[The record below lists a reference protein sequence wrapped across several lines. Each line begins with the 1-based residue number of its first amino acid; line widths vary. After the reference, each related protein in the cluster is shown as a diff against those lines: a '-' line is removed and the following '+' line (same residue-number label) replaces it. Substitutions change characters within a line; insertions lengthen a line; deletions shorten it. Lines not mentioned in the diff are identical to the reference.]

1 MPGGTVHSY
10 WTVPALSIVVVN
22 VLPLPN
28 SGDLKS
34 APEFATASWS
44 TVSSFSQQTVSP
56 TPAVVFSGSNLMFA
70 ILITTESLGQ
80 AAEDAEPELSSPPPQ
95 APSSKVAMSTR
106 SAARITRG

>member
-1 MPGGTVHSY
+1 MPGWTVHSY
-10 WTVPALSIVVVN
+10 WTVPGVLTVVVN

-80 AAEDAEPELSSPPPQ
+80 ASEDAEPEPSSPPPQ
-95 APSSKVAMSTR
+95 AASRAARSTR
-106 SAARITRG
+106 RTARITRG